1 MKKTKMFMYSFGP
14 NSMEKKMIHV
24 FTKIILTTSSVILT

>member
-14 NSMEKKMIHV
+14 NSMEKKMI
-24 FTKIILTTSSVILT
+24 FTKIILTTNSVILT